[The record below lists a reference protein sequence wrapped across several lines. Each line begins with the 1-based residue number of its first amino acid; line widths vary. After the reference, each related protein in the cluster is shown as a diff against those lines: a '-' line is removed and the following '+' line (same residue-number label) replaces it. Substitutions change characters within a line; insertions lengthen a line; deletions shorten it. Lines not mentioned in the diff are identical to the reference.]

1 MIIKILGTGCPK
13 CKLLQATVEEA
24 VKTLKLDCKIIK
36 VDDMQDIME
45 YDIMTLPG
53 LVIDEQL
60 VLAGRIPEAQ
70 EMQDILTQQEDAGH
84 SCCGKCDD
92 DDEKDSC
99 CSWGCSCQ

>member
-36 VDDMQDIME
+36 VDDMQEIME

-70 EMQDILTQQEDAGH
+70 EMQDILTQEEAAEH
-84 SCCGKCDD
+84 ACCGKCDD

-99 CSWGCSCQ
+99 CS